1 LGNLLASSVK
11 RKKGKEK
18 TKNERELEKMEL
30 KSIFEVVRIKQ
41 EIKESPEPFAQYTIR
56 SPEDAQKL
64 AASYIADEDQ
74 EVLLVLMLNTKNQVV
89 GLHRAHVGSLN
100 ASIVHPREVMKC
112 AILNNAASII
122 VSHQHPCGDPTPS
135 REDIDITKCLAEA
148 GRILGIEVLDH
159 VIVAHTGKHVSL
171 KEKGYL

>member
-1 LGNLLASSVK
+1 
-11 RKKGKEK
+11 
-18 TKNERELEKMEL
+18 MEFM
-30 KSIFEVVRIKQ
+30 SIFEVVRIKQ
-41 EIKESPEPFAQYTIR
+41 EIRESSEPFAQYVIR

-64 AASYIADEDQ
+64 AASYIADEDR
-74 EVLLVLMLNTKNQVV
+74 EVLLVMMLNTKNQVV

-122 VSHQHPCGDPTPS
+122 VSHQHPSGDPTPS
-135 REDIDITKCLAEA
+135 KEDIEVTKRLAEA

-159 VIVAHTGKHVSL
+159 VIVSHTGKHVSL